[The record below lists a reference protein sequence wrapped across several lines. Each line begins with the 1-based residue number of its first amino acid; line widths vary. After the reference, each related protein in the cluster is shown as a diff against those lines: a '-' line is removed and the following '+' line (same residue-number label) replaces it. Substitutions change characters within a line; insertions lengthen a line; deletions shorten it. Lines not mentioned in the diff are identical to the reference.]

1 MPKSVNSVMMRD
13 TGVSFRSA
21 DYQASRPSGQAG
33 PRDKAQGVDA
43 AVKADYTSKA
53 QGKETAL
60 ESRTDRAD
68 VMIVGSGGNGRMTLE
83 ARKPVE
89 PDWKLVQKIDA

>member
-43 AVKADYTSKA
+43 AVKADYTSNA
-53 QGKETAL
+53 E
-60 ESRTDRAD
+60 R
-68 VMIVGSGGNGRMTLE
+68 
-83 ARKPVE
+83 
-89 PDWKLVQKIDA
+89 